1 MGAILI
7 QSDDS
12 LLKLFFE
19 LAKKTGAK
27 TTKLNDKSVL
37 EFQTGERLKAEKSNK
52 RVSESVILEKL
63 NKKMLE

>member
-12 LLKLFFE
+12 LLKLFLE

-27 TTKLNDKSVL
+27 TTKLNEKSLL
-37 EFQTGERLKAEKSNK
+37 EFQTGERLKTEKTNK
-52 RVSESVILEKL
+52 RVSEEVVLEKL
-63 NKKMLE
+63 SKKMLK